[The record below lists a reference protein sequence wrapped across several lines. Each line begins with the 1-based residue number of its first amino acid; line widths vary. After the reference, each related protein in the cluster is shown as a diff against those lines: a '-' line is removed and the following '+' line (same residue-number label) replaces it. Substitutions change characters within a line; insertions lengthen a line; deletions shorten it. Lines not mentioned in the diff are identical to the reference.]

1 MISANP
7 KAALSVVHLFA
18 SVCLVLAGGSVG
30 NAGDVRAGRTK
41 AMMCQACHGLD
52 GLSKTPDAPNIAAQ
66 IEPYIVLQLQAY
78 KSGERK
84 NDAMS
89 VVAPSLSDT
98 DIEDLAAYFSAIEI
112 NVVKMPGG

>member
-1 MISANP
+1 MISAYP
-7 KAALSVVHLFA
+7 KAALLAVHLFA
-18 SVCLVLAGGSVG
+18 SVCLFLAGGSVG

-41 AMMCQACHGLD
+41 ALMCQACHGLD

-66 IEPYIVLQLQAY
+66 IEPYIVAQLQAY

-89 VVAPSLSDT
+89 VVAPSLSDQ

-112 NVVKMPGG
+112 SIGKLPGQ